1 VFISD
6 LCLPVWISQVT
17 RVVELCLESAGL
29 SIFAVATRTFL
40 HEERIAIKIYRLSL
54 IVKGK

>member
-1 VFISD
+1 LNFALKVLACPS
-6 LCLPVWISQVT
+6 LPWQ
-17 RVVELCLESAGL
+17 LAH
-29 SIFAVATRTFL
+29 FL

>member
-1 VFISD
+1 LNFALKV
-6 LCLPVWISQVT
+6 LAC
-17 RVVELCLESAGL
+17 